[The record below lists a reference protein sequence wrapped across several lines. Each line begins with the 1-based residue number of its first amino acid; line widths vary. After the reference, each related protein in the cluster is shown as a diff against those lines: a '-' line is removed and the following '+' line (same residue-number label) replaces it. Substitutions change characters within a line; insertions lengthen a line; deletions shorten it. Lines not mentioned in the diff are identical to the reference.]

1 MLVCEASGD
10 EKVMRRWGDV
20 GSERINTGL
29 WHLTPYRRHSVLR
42 QTVLGREKC
51 RAEMRERE
59 RLGETR
65 PGRQEIQRRSTG

>member
-42 QTVLGREKC
+42 QTVLRREKR
-51 RAEMRERE
+51 RAEMRE
-59 RLGETR
+59 T
-65 PGRQEIQRRSTG
+65 GRD